1 MGFMI
6 FTLEFLPTQH
16 NVVKYWDGVFSPLVK
31 TPTWKKYLSDNQF
44 EDGYLREN
52 NLLKF
57 FDDLTI
63 RLIARDRRSS
73 LLGAVTCGKSELG
86 DLL

>member
-1 MGFMI
+1 MC
-6 FTLEFLPTQH
+6 LAR
-16 NVVKYWDGVFSPLVK
+16 LVK

-44 EDGYLREN
+44 EDGYLRGN
-52 NLLKF
+52 NLLMF
-57 FDDLTI
+57 FDDLTV
-63 RLIARDRRSS
+63 RLIACDRRSA

>member
-1 MGFMI
+1 
-6 FTLEFLPTQH
+6 
-16 NVVKYWDGVFSPLVK
+16 LVK

-44 EDGYLREN
+44 GDGYLREN

-57 FDDLTI
+57 FDDLTV

>member
-1 MGFMI
+1 VC
-6 FTLEFLPTQH
+6 LAR
-16 NVVKYWDGVFSPLVK
+16 LVK

-44 EDGYLREN
+44 EDTMRGN
-52 NLLKF
+52 NLLNF
-57 FDDLTI
+57 FDDLTV
-63 RLIARDRRSS
+63 RPIARDRRSS

>member
-1 MGFMI
+1 MC
-6 FTLEFLPTQH
+6 LAR
-16 NVVKYWDGVFSPLVK
+16 LVK

-44 EDGYLREN
+44 EDGYLTGN

-57 FDDLTI
+57 FDDLTA